1 MKIQS
6 TPQINPNV
14 RFTGNWLI
22 KFDQALGKLIQPK
35 PVLTVKNMELV
46 DRVETIARKQY
57 NPIAAQ
63 PVKLSVKNGNKEFSF
78 LYKNSSWHRVNVT
91 KKGEPLYDF
100 EILHVKG
107 DSEYDFYSTGGYPS
121 RIIDKKFIDK
131 YNGTLE
137 EWMPRL
143 IKRCEQL
150 EKRGSA
156 TSGNN
161 V

>member
-1 MKIQS
+1 MKVQS
-6 TPQINPNV
+6 TPQVSQNV

-22 KFDQALGKLIQPK
+22 KFDKAIGKLIQPK
-35 PVLTVKNMELV
+35 PVFTAKNMEFV
-46 DRVETIARKQY
+46 DTVESLARKQY

-78 LYKNSSWHRVNVT
+78 LYKNTSWHRVQLS
-91 KKGEPLYDF
+91 KKGETLCDF

-121 RIIDKKFIDK
+121 RIIDKKFIEK
-131 YNGTLE
+131 FNGVLE

-143 IKRCEQL
+143 IKHCEKL
-150 EKRGSA
+150 EKRNS
-156 TSGNN
+156 
-161 V
+161 VI